1 MGQCSACYEG
11 LEALWQRDLPAP
23 NSGSVRL
30 PWRRWRPRHV
40 AHERNAARAQRHW
53 GKLRALVWAQIAFR
67 LLLQELRI
75 REVCRLYDEDWSE
88 VGTPSLR
95 RPSLNWRK
103 VQALASTS
111 AAALQELLN
120 EVRCSTFHWPGLRM
134 HQIQVGDD
142 LLDIPSPQQTWK
154 WIRPLG
160 RWLRRDFCTSRKQ
173 TS

>member
-120 EVRCSTFHWPGLRM
+120 EVRSKQAENLYAADWSALATTLEGEPGP
-134 HQIQVGDD
+134 VK
-142 LLDIPSPQQTWK
+142 IPVAPRAENCW
-154 WIRPLG
+154 
-160 RWLRRDFCTSRKQ
+160 
-173 TS
+173 